1 MSLSGVGSAREE
13 ETGVSSRQSGPLAIH
28 PLRPHSASQ
37 RPVLSWSSWS
47 TGTHHGCS
55 VGSLASGVEGS
66 TTFSWTLALR
76 ARAWAPNSRARLRQ
90 DWSSEMESWEGTW
103 GHRHCRFCKLRTS
116 LPTAHPQS
124 SLLTLLCCGPLETVV
139 LFVLLTGDGQT
150 EELGSVGELGSAGG
164 LGSAGELASAGK
176 LGQESW

>member
-13 ETGVSSRQSGPLAIH
+13 ETGISRQNGPLAIY
-28 PLRPHSASQ
+28 PFRPHIASQ
-37 RPVLSWSSWS
+37 RPVLSWTSWP
-47 TGTHHGCS
+47 TRTHHGCS
-55 VGSLASGVEGS
+55 VGSLVSGVEGS

-76 ARAWAPNSRARLRQ
+76 ALAWAPNLRACLRQ

-103 GHRHCRFCKLRTS
+103 GHRHCQFCKLHTS

-139 LFVLLTGDGQT
+139 LFVLLPGVVQRGR
-150 EELGSVGELGSAGG
+150 
-164 LGSAGELASAGK
+164 
-176 LGQESW
+176 